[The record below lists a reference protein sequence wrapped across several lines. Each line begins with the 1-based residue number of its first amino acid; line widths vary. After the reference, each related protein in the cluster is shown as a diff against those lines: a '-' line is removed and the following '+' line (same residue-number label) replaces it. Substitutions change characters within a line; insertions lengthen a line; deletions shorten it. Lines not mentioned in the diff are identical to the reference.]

1 MSIEQLV
8 EAGLITDP
16 GSAKGRLLS
25 TAARLFKDK
34 GYSRTTVRD
43 LANELGILSGSLFHH
58 YPNKEAILQAVI
70 EESIRRVLARMQDAL
85 AQTDSVSDK
94 FRALLHCES
103 EAIHGLLEPGFV
115 IMVPEWRH
123 LSEVSRTPILV
134 LRTAYEGVWREV
146 LGQMYAEGTIAVEGD
161 LMRHFIRGALME
173 TTNWFKADGKLSPR
187 ALEEKLYQAIVREAA

>member
-1 MSIEQLV
+1 VSMEQLV

-25 TAARLFKDK
+25 TAARLFRDK

-85 AQTDSVSDK
+85 AQADSVSDK

-103 EAIHGLLEPGFV
+103 EAIHGLLEPGGV
-115 IMVPEWRH
+115 AP
-123 LSEVSRTPILV
+123 SEQGEPDSDSCVTHC
-134 LRTAYEGVWREV
+134 LRRS
-146 LGQMYAEGTIAVEGD
+146 VE
-161 LMRHFIRGALME
+161 RGAGS
-173 TTNWFKADGKLSPR
+173 D
-187 ALEEKLYQAIVREAA
+187 VC